1 MATAPT
7 VRNPDRYW
15 TVPIA
20 RAIIALVAGVVI
32 TFNAK
37 HSPQLGF
44 VVLGGFA
51 LATGVV
57 VAVLSWRMLADRV
70 VRSLFVVVGAIGLLT
85 GILALSL
92 QTTGLGMYLYLV
104 SVWAALTGFI
114 ELYCGIRSRSKGGAL
129 SRDWI
134 TVGVLTAALALVFLL
149 IPADAVLAVGLFGAY
164 AVVLGVY
171 LGIGGFS
178 LKWGTQHP
186 ASKQQTTEVQS

>member
-1 MATAPT
+1 
-7 VRNPDRYW
+7 
-15 TVPIA
+15 
-20 RAIIALVAGVVI
+20 VAGIVI
-32 TFNAK
+32 TFNGN
-37 HSPQLGF
+37 HSPRLGF
-44 VVLGGFA
+44 VVLGVFA
-51 LATGVV
+51 IVTGVL

-70 VRSLFVVVGAIGLLT
+70 VRPLFVVLGAIGLLA

-92 QTTGLGMYLYLV
+92 QATGLGMYLYLV

-114 ELYCGIRSRSKGGAL
+114 ELYCGIRTRSKGGVA

-134 TVGVLTAALALVFLL
+134 AVGVLTAALALVFLL
-149 IPADAVLAVGLFGAY
+149 IPPDAVLAVGLFGAY

-186 ASKQQTTEVQS
+186 AAEQQTTEARP

>member
-1 MATAPT
+1 MAAAPT

-15 TVPIA
+15 TVSIA

-44 VVLGGFA
+44 VVLGVFVIV
-51 LATGVV
+51 TGIV
-57 VAVLSWRMLADRV
+57 VAVLSWRMLADSV
-70 VRSLFVVVGAIGLLT
+70 VRSLFVVLGAIGLLT

-92 QTTGLGMYLYLV
+92 QTSGLGMYLYLV

-114 ELYCGIRSRSKGGAL
+114 ELYCGIRSRSKGGP

-134 TVGVLTAALALVFLL
+134 TAGVLTAVLALVFLL

-178 LKWGTQHP
+178 LKWGMQHP
-186 ASKQQTTEVQS
+186 AAKQQTTEAQS